1 MITAA
6 NLHRSYSIGKKSI
19 EILHGVNLHIAAG
32 EKVFLCGP
40 SGAGKTTLMYT
51 LAGLETPQEGK
62 VTING
67 TDIYSLSATGRS
79 IFRNRN
85 MGFIF
90 QNYLLMPELTA
101 LENACLA
108 SSIGKRPRVE
118 YVTELL
124 DRVGLS
130 HRLNHLPGE
139 LSGGEQQ
146 RVAIARA
153 LANDAPII
161 FADEPT
167 GNLDRKNGA
176 EVLDLLFG
184 LADES
189 RKTLVIVTHD
199 EHLARRGDPHH
210 HDHGRPRRLTPS
222 TARGTLFFF
231 RRQMQNG
238 LVDAANHLGH
248 AAVVQRFRKVSGLV
262 VVRIAEEGRVRD
274 HHGRHVF
281 SPEVAVVGEVHAHA
295 LDLRQVEAD
304 GGKKGTHAF
313 LNVAA

>member
-1 MITAA
+1 M
-6 NLHRSYSIGKKSI
+6 
-19 EILHGVNLHIAAG
+19 
-32 EKVFLCGP
+32 
-40 SGAGKTTLMYT
+40 
-51 LAGLETPQEGK
+51 
-62 VTING
+62 
-67 TDIYSLSATGRS
+67 
-79 IFRNRN
+79 FRNRS

-108 SSIGKRPRVE
+108 SSIGRRPRGICG
-118 YVTELL
+118 ELME
-124 DRVGLS
+124 RVGLS
-130 HRLNHLPGE
+130 HRLNHLPSE

-199 EHLARRGDPHH
+199 EHLARRGPHYY
-210 HDHGRPRRLTPS
+210 DYGRAGRLRLPGVGAACVYLMPAVRCR
-222 TARGTLFFF
+222 TAWCRSGASAPCGG
-231 RRQMQNG
+231 N
-238 LVDAANHLGH
+238 
-248 AAVVQRFRKVSGLV
+248 QRFRKVSC
-262 VVRIAEEGRVRD
+262 
-274 HHGRHVF
+274 
-281 SPEVAVVGEVHAHA
+281 
-295 LDLRQVEAD
+295 
-304 GGKKGTHAF
+304 
-313 LNVAA
+313 

>member
-1 MITAA
+1 MALAYRYPDAECSVLTDFD
-6 NLHRSYSIGKKSI
+6 L
-19 EILHGVNLHIAAG
+19 AG
-32 EKVFLCGP
+32 PAGSSVAFVGP

-199 EHLARRGDPHH
+199 EHLARRGDRIITIM
-210 HDHGRPRRLTPS
+210 D
-222 TARGTLFFF
+222 
-231 RRQMQNG
+231 
-238 LVDAANHLGH
+238 GH
-248 AAVVQRFRKVSGLV
+248 AV
-262 VVRIAEEGRVRD
+262 
-274 HHGRHVF
+274 
-281 SPEVAVVGEVHAHA
+281 
-295 LDLRQVEAD
+295 
-304 GGKKGTHAF
+304 
-313 LNVAA
+313 